1 MADTSDFRNGMVM
14 RLDGKLY
21 SIVEF
26 MHVKPG
32 KGGAFVRTKLKE
44 IPDGSVINKTFRS
57 GEKVEEV
64 RVERR
69 KHQFLYEKNGLY
81 HMMDLQDYSQ
91 ITLSESLLENELKFM
106 KENMELDILFDG
118 DIPIEV
124 SMPIFVELKVA
135 EAEPGVKGNTAQG
148 GSKNVVLETG
158 TELDV
163 PLFIEEGDLLKI
175 DTRSG
180 EYIERIQ

>member
-44 IPDGSVINKTFRS
+44 IPDGSVVDKTFRS
-57 GEKVEEV
+57 GEKVEAV

-81 HMMDLQDYSQ
+81 HMMDVQDYSQ
-91 ITLSESLLENELKFM
+91 MTVGEALLENSLDFL
-106 KENMELDILFDG
+106 KENLEIDILFDE
-118 DIPIEV
+118 DTPLEV
-124 SMPIFVELKVA
+124 KLPIFVELEVA
-135 EAEPGVKGNTAQG
+135 EAQPGVKGNTAQG

-158 TELDV
+158 AEIDV
-163 PLFIEEGDLLKI
+163 PLFIEKGDLLKI
-175 DTRSG
+175 DTRTG
-180 EYIERIQ
+180 EYIERIK

>member
-21 SIVEF
+21 SIIEF

-44 IPDGSVINKTFRS
+44 IPDGSVIDKTFRS

-81 HMMDLQDYSQ
+81 NMMDLKNYSQ
-91 ITLSESLLENELKFM
+91 ITLPESLLEDDLDYL

-118 DIPIEV
+118 DTPIEV
-124 SMPIFVELKVA
+124 KLPIFVELEVA
-135 EAEPGVKGNTAQG
+135 GAEPGVKGNTAQG

-158 TELDV
+158 AEIDV
-163 PLFIEEGDLLKI
+163 PLFIEKGDLLKI
-175 DTRSG
+175 DTRNG

>member
-1 MADTSDFRNGMVM
+1 VADTSDFRNGMVM

>member
-21 SIVEF
+21 SIIEF
-26 MHVKPG
+26 LHVKPG
-32 KGGAFVRTKLKE
+32 KGNAFVRTKLKE
-44 IPDGSVINKTFRS
+44 IPDGSVIDKTFRS

-81 HMMDLQDYSQ
+81 HMMDLQNYSQ
-91 ITLSESLLENELKFM
+91 ITLPESLLEDDLDYL
-106 KENMELDILFDG
+106 KENMELDILFDE
-118 DIPIEV
+118 DRPIEV
-124 SMPIFVELKVA
+124 KLPIFVELEVA

-148 GSKNVVLETG
+148 GSKNVVLESG
-158 TELDV
+158 AEIDV
-163 PLFIEEGDLLKI
+163 PLFIEKGDILKI
-175 DTRSG
+175 DTRNG